1 MMLGNFIVLI
11 LGIVLYIYS
20 GYYFYRMWNGK
31 NTNSIQILFCGFF
44 IISTFCLFLFSLGQI
59 YNALLKFYGYLN
71 QFNI

>member
-11 LGIVLYIYS
+11 LGILLYLYS
-20 GYYFYRMWNGK
+20 GYCFYRMWNGK
-31 NTNSIQILFCGFF
+31 KTNSIQTLFCGFF
-44 IISTFCLFLFSLGQI
+44 IIASFCLFLFSLGQI